1 MHELVFARSPL
12 AGDAGI
18 RVSTAE
24 NANGINFAATLLDFI
39 SRCDGTGSY
48 RGAKFANLGR
58 RAIRKED
65 DDLFGI
71 FARRRRC
78 QRSLGTL
85 HAIIR
90 TGSTG
95 RIYLI
100 YYLIFECRNIIFLAD
115 SKPLHN
121 LRIVICVHAITV
133 GIIADRVRFIA
144 REFHDGKPDFLILIR
159 DSLILLRSLVN
170 KGIDGRFQ
178 RGNALCAVA
187 IPHGIVHTAGGIQ
200 HQHYIQRLCIGGSS
214 RRMGGQRRQRDQ
226 KIGAFIFGHRD
237 GVLAFQVDLF
247 FLHRFVGPN
256 TARGGVVI
264 GLCVLPRIKRVG
276 IADGFTVG
284 SSLCRGGFP
293 LCIGRDRNQHREQ
306 ECQRQQGGLQP
317 YEFTVH
323 SFHSILSLCCGTSI
337 NKQGQAPVC
346 LINISE
352 FT

>member
-1 MHELVFARSPL
+1 MV
-12 AGDAGI
+12 GI
-18 RVSTAE
+18 TYGKTLYDLRVVVVVPAV
-24 NANGINFAATLLDFI
+24 D
-39 SRCDGTGSY
+39 
-48 RGAKFANLGR
+48 
-58 RAIRKED
+58 
-65 DDLFGI
+65 
-71 FARRRRC
+71 
-78 QRSLGTL
+78 
-85 HAIIR
+85 
-90 TGSTG
+90 
-95 RIYLI
+95 
-100 YYLIFECRNIIFLAD
+100 
-115 SKPLHN
+115 
-121 LRIVICVHAITV
+121 
-133 GIIADRVRFIA
+133 IIADRVRFIA
-144 REFHDGKPDFLILIR
+144 REFHDGKLDFLILIR
-159 DSLILLRSLVN
+159 DFLILLRSVVN
-170 KGIDGRFQ
+170 KGIDGLFQ

-200 HQHYIQRLCIGGSS
+200 HQHYIQRLCIGGSG

-226 KIGAFIFGHRD
+226 EIGALGHLD

-247 FLHRFVGPN
+247 FLHRFIGPN
-256 TARGGVVI
+256 TACGGVVI

-293 LCIGRDRNQHREQ
+293 LCIGRDRDQHREQ

>member
-1 MHELVFARSPL
+1 MPVFIVTCSLILISGEL
-12 AGDAGI
+12 
-18 RVSTAE
+18 
-24 NANGINFAATLLDFI
+24 
-39 SRCDGTGSY
+39 
-48 RGAKFANLGR
+48 
-58 RAIRKED
+58 
-65 DDLFGI
+65 
-71 FARRRRC
+71 
-78 QRSLGTL
+78 
-85 HAIIR
+85 
-90 TGSTG
+90 
-95 RIYLI
+95 
-100 YYLIFECRNIIFLAD
+100 
-115 SKPLHN
+115 
-121 LRIVICVHAITV
+121 
-133 GIIADRVRFIA
+133 
-144 REFHDGKPDFLILIR
+144 HDGKPDFLILIR
-159 DSLILLRSLVN
+159 DFRILLRSFIN
-170 KGIDGRFQ
+170 KVSDGLFQ
-178 RGNALCAVA
+178 RVNALCAVA

-247 FLHRFVGPN
+247 FLHRFIGPN
-256 TARGGVVI
+256 TACGGVVI

>member
-1 MHELVFARSPL
+1 MIVTCSLLLISGEL
-12 AGDAGI
+12 
-18 RVSTAE
+18 
-24 NANGINFAATLLDFI
+24 
-39 SRCDGTGSY
+39 
-48 RGAKFANLGR
+48 
-58 RAIRKED
+58 
-65 DDLFGI
+65 
-71 FARRRRC
+71 
-78 QRSLGTL
+78 
-85 HAIIR
+85 
-90 TGSTG
+90 
-95 RIYLI
+95 
-100 YYLIFECRNIIFLAD
+100 
-115 SKPLHN
+115 
-121 LRIVICVHAITV
+121 
-133 GIIADRVRFIA
+133 
-144 REFHDGKPDFLILIR
+144 HDGKLDFLILIR
-159 DSLILLRSLVN
+159 DFLILLRSVVN
-170 KGIDGRFQ
+170 KGIDGLFQ

-200 HQHYIQRLCIGGSS
+200 HQHYIQRLCIGGGG
-214 RRMGGQRRQRDQ
+214 RRIGGQCRQRDQ
-226 KIGAFIFGHRD
+226 EISAVGHCDRA
-237 GVLAFQVDLF
+237 LARQVDF
-247 FLHRFVGPN
+247 AFLHRFIGPN

>member
-1 MHELVFARSPL
+1 MEFL
-12 AGDAGI
+12 
-18 RVSTAE
+18 
-24 NANGINFAATLLDFI
+24 
-39 SRCDGTGSY
+39 
-48 RGAKFANLGR
+48 
-58 RAIRKED
+58 
-65 DDLFGI
+65 
-71 FARRRRC
+71 
-78 QRSLGTL
+78 
-85 HAIIR
+85 
-90 TGSTG
+90 
-95 RIYLI
+95 
-100 YYLIFECRNIIFLAD
+100 NIISLAD
-115 SKPLHN
+115 SKLLHN
-121 LRIVICVHAITV
+121 LRIVIQIPTLAV
-133 GIIADRVRFIA
+133 FIVTSS
-144 REFHDGKPDFLILIR
+144 RTLFSGELHDGKLDFLVLIR
-159 DSLILLRSLVN
+159 YFLILLRSAVN
-170 KGIDGRFQ
+170 KGIDGIFQ
-178 RGNALCAVA
+178 RVNALCAVA

-226 KIGAFIFGHRD
+226 KIGALGHRD

-247 FLHRFVGPN
+247 FLHRFIGPN
-256 TARGGVVI
+256 TACGGVVI